1 MSQSSALAAPAA
13 GPVAG
18 PERRQAVRHA
28 CQISTAYHTLAEAS
42 SHPRL
47 AWIADISLLGL
58 ALVAGH
64 PIRPTTRLGV
74 EVRSPDGAFSYLLV
88 VRVVRTVP
96 YRDGWLAGCA
106 FDRPLTDDELENLL

>member
-13 GPVAG
+13 DTVAV
-18 PERRQAVRHA
+18 PERRQAERHV
-28 CQISTAYHTLAEAS
+28 CQISTTYHTLAETAS
-42 SHPRL
+42 QSRL

-58 ALVAGH
+58 ALVMGH
-64 PIRPTTRLGV
+64 PVRPTARLGV